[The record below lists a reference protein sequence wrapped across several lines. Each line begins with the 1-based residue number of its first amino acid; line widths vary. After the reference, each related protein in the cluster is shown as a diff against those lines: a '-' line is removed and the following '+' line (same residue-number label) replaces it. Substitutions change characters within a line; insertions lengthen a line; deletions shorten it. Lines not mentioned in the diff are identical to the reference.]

1 MPSQPAAPRRPI
13 QVLPPELQNQIA
25 AGEVVERP
33 ASVLKELVENSLDAG
48 ATQVDVSIDQG
59 GQGAMTVADDGW
71 GMAPEEMALALT
83 RHATSKIMDV
93 RELESI
99 SSFGF
104 RGEALPSI
112 ASVSRLKLTSVPRG
126 AAEGFFIEV
135 DSGREA
141 GRGPAALRA
150 GTRIEVR
157 DLFVSVPARLKFL
170 KSPATEAR
178 RCQDALFRLAL
189 ARLDVGLRFSSGGR
203 EIFAMRPGQ
212 TLAERL
218 AVAWPPAVTG
228 ALLPF
233 GFERDGCRA
242 HGLAGD
248 PQAAQGRADRILL
261 YVNGR
266 AVQDR
271 LMLRAVREAYTG
283 RLLSREYPQAV
294 VFLELPPGATDVNV
308 HPAKTEV
315 RFRDESLVFSV
326 VRRAI
331 ASALE
336 RHMDGAPGSGA
347 GVREALRGGAGP
359 AETTPAAPGD
369 PATHDDLPPRA
380 DTRPGFDTWRE
391 YTRTVAREERLGFG
405 LPPRPGAAASR
416 DFTGPDRLAEPGP
429 GPRPDAP
436 APAPAPALDAPP
448 PGPTLDD
455 LGGGPATYLGQLAD
469 TYLILRHHD
478 GTLSLVDQHA
488 AHERVLYHSFERAQ
502 TRGDAQPLAVPL
514 DLPLHP
520 AEAARLDELW
530 EGLRGLGFGLAR
542 PAPELLRVTAIPPL
556 LTVARAKDY
565 LRAAVSGQSRDV
577 RDLWALMSCKAA
589 IKAGQALARDEALAL
604 LEAWR
609 AVPGR
614 DYCPHGR
621 PVRIAWTPADL
632 ERLFKRKA

>member
-1 MPSQPAAPRRPI
+1 MPNHPAASPRPI
-13 QVLPPELQNQIA
+13 QVLPAELQNQIA

-71 GMAPEEMALALT
+71 GMGPEEMALALT
-83 RHATSKIMDV
+83 RHATSKLVDV
-93 RELESI
+93 RELDSI
-99 SSFGF
+99 ASFGF

-112 ASVSRLKLTSVPRG
+112 ASVSRLRLASVARG
-126 AAEGFFIEV
+126 AVEGFFIEV
-135 DSGREA
+135 DSGREVA
-141 GRGPAALRA
+141 RGPAALRS

-189 ARLDVGLRFSSGGR
+189 ARPDVGLRLASGGR

-228 ALLPF
+228 ALMPF
-233 GFERDGCRA
+233 DHERDGCRA

-271 LMLRAVREAYTG
+271 LMLRAVREAYSG

-331 ASALE
+331 AGALE

-347 GVREALRGGAGP
+347 GVRGALRGAGAAG
-359 AETTPAAPGD
+359 APGAPQHED
-369 PATHDDLPPRA
+369 APPPRA
-380 DTRPGFDTWRE
+380 AARPGFDTWRE

-405 LPPRPGAAASR
+405 LPPRPARPRDPAAPE
-416 DFTGPDRLAEPGP
+416 GLAEPGP
-429 GPRPDAP
+429 GPRLDAP
-436 APAPAPALDAPP
+436 PPP

-455 LGGGPATYLGQLAD
+455 LGGGPAAYLGQLAE
-469 TYLILRHHD
+469 TYLILRHAD

-530 EGLRGLGFGLAR
+530 EGLRDLGFGLQR
-542 PAPELLRVTAIPPL
+542 PAPELLRVAAIPPL

-589 IKAGQALARDEALAL
+589 IKAGQPLARDEALAL

>member
-59 GQGAMTVADDGW
+59 GQGSITVTDDGF
-71 GMAPEEMALALT
+71 GMDPAEMALALT
-83 RHATSKIMDV
+83 RHATSKIVDV

-99 SSFGF
+99 ASFGF

-112 ASVSRLKLTSVPRG
+112 ASVSRLKLTSIPRG
-126 AAEGFFIEV
+126 AAEGFCIEV
-135 DSGREA
+135 DSGREVA
-141 GRGPAALRA
+141 RGPAALRA

-189 ARLDVGLRFSSGGR
+189 ARLDVGLRLISGGR
-203 EIFAMRPGQ
+203 EVFALRPGQ

-218 AVAWPPAVTG
+218 AVAWPPAVTA

-233 GFERDGCRA
+233 AHERDGCRA

-248 PQAAQGRADRILL
+248 PQAAQTRADRILL

-271 LMLRAVREAYTG
+271 LMLRAVREAYSG
-283 RLLSREYPQAV
+283 RLLTREYPQAV

-331 ASALE
+331 ASALD

-347 GVREALRGGAGP
+347 GVREALRGGAG
-359 AETTPAAPGD
+359 APD
-369 PATHDDLPPRA
+369 AHDALPPRA
-380 DTRPGFDTWRE
+380 DARPGFDTWRE

-405 LPPRPGAAASR
+405 LPPRPVPAAPAAAR
-416 DFTGPDRLAEPGP
+416 DFDAPDRLAEPGAGP
-429 GPRPDAP
+429 GPGDMDP
-436 APAPAPALDAPP
+436 APAPA
-448 PGPTLDD
+448 LDD

-530 EGLRGLGFGLAR
+530 EGLRTLGFGLAR
-542 PAPELLRVTAIPPL
+542 PAPELLRVAAIPPL

>member
-1 MPSQPAAPRRPI
+1 MPHQPAAPRRPI

-33 ASVLKELVENSLDAG
+33 ASVLKELVENSLDAW

-59 GQGAMTVADDGW
+59 GQGSITVTDDGF
-71 GMAPEEMALALT
+71 GMDPAEMALALT
-83 RHATSKIMDV
+83 RHATSKIADV

-99 SSFGF
+99 ASFGF

-112 ASVSRLKLTSVPRG
+112 ASVSRLTLTSIPRG
-126 AAEGFFIEV
+126 AAEGFCIEV
-135 DSGREA
+135 DSGREVA
-141 GRGPAALRA
+141 RGPAALRA

-189 ARLDVGLRFSSGGR
+189 ARLDVGLRLASGGR
-203 EIFAMRPGQ
+203 EVFALRPGQ

-218 AVAWPPAVTG
+218 AVAWPPAVTA

-233 GFERDGCRA
+233 DFARDDCRA

-271 LMLRAVREAYTG
+271 LMLRAVREAYSG
-283 RLLSREYPQAV
+283 RLLAREYPQAV

-336 RHMDGAPGSGA
+336 RHMDGAPGSGT
-347 GVREALRGGAGP
+347 GVREALRGGAG
-359 AETTPAAPGD
+359 APD
-369 PATHDDLPPRA
+369 AHDALPPRA
-380 DTRPGFDTWRE
+380 DARPGFDTWRE

-405 LPPRPGAAASR
+405 LPPRPAPAAPAAAR
-416 DFTGPDRLAEPGP
+416 DFAAPGRLAEPGP
-429 GPRPDAP
+429 GPRPGAPDP
-436 APAPAPALDAPP
+436 APAPA
-448 PGPTLDD
+448 LDD

-530 EGLRGLGFGLAR
+530 EGLRTLGFGLER
-542 PAPELLRVTAIPPL
+542 PAPELLRVAAIPPL

>member
-1 MPSQPAAPRRPI
+1 MPHQPAAPRRPI

-59 GQGAMTVADDGW
+59 GQGALTVADDGF
-71 GMAPEEMALALT
+71 GMDPAEMALALT
-83 RHATSKIMDV
+83 RHATSKIVDV
-93 RELESI
+93 RELEAI
-99 SSFGF
+99 ASFGF

-112 ASVSRLKLTSVPRG
+112 ASVSRLKLTSIPRG
-126 AAEGFFIEV
+126 AAEGFCIEV
-135 DSGREA
+135 DSGREVA
-141 GRGPAALRA
+141 RGPAALRA

-157 DLFVSVPARLKFL
+157 DLFISVPARLKFL

-189 ARLDVGLRFSSGGR
+189 ARLDVGLRLTSGGR
-203 EIFAMRPGQ
+203 EVFALRPGQ

-218 AVAWPPAVTG
+218 AVAWPPAVTA

-233 GFERDGCRA
+233 AHERDGCRV

-248 PQAAQGRADRILL
+248 PQAAQARADRILL

-271 LMLRAVREAYTG
+271 LMLRAVREAYSG
-283 RLLSREYPQAV
+283 RLLTREYPQAV

-359 AETTPAAPGD
+359 AQAM
-369 PATHDDLPPRA
+369 PATPGGPGGPGGNDTLPPRA
-380 DTRPGFDTWRE
+380 DARPGFDTWRE

-405 LPPRPGAAASR
+405 LPPCPVPAAPRDCDAPG
-416 DFTGPDRLAEPGP
+416 RLAEPGP
-429 GPRPDAP
+429 GPRLGDVDP
-436 APAPAPALDAPP
+436 APAPVL
-448 PGPTLDD
+448 GD

-530 EGLRGLGFGLAR
+530 EGLRTLGFALER